1 MPLPRDNHFR
11 QFLLFAFA
19 LIVPCFA
26 LWTLAAGP
34 LVMPAVGLAD
44 IILGGWFPE
53 VVDKLVYRGMD
64 AVLLTQFGELDGRA
78 VPADQSDYQ
87 LAFVINPGIL
97 SYSLPFYAT
106 LHFATQR
113 DAYLG
118 DFLVGVFVLYPLIL
132 LGLLS
137 LCLKELMINLGALF
151 MEQNALVPNGTF
163 IALFYQLNVL
173 MVPTVAPILLWAWQ
187 SRDTALVRGLLK
199 MAPASKPA
207 PGSGPSST

>member
-26 LWTLAAGP
+26 LWTLVAGP
-34 LVMPAVGLAD
+34 LAMPAVGLAD
-44 IILGGWFPE
+44 MILRAWFPE
-53 VVDKLVYRGMD
+53 VVDRLVFQGTD
-64 AVLLTQFGELDGRA
+64 AALLTQFGELNGRA
-78 VPADQSDYQ
+78 VPADQSEYQ
-87 LAFVINPGIL
+87 LGFVINPAIL

-106 LHFATQR
+106 LYFATQR
-113 DAYLG
+113 QAYLG
-118 DFLVGVFVLYPLIL
+118 DFVVGIFVLYPLIL

-151 MEQNALVPNGTF
+151 MEQDAWVPNGTF

-173 MVPTVAPILLWAWQ
+173 IVPTVAPILLWAWQ
-187 SRDTALVRGLLK
+187 SRDTVLVRGLLK
-199 MAPASKPA
+199 L
-207 PGSGPSST
+207 GPVPEPEEVT